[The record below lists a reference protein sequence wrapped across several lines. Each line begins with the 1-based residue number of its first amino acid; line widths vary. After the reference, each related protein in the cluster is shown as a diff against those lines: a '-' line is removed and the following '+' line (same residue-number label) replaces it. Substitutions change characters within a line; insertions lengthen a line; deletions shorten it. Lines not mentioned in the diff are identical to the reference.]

1 MRIHLLKAGDK
12 FGMLCYRVAH
22 LCILFISIKCVQQV
36 QIFSCFNF
44 YTSYI
49 VVVFF
54 LLPLH
59 GLTKVYLTLLFLR
72 RNTLLQEKMKS
83 IKGMLIWMSKLPRLS
98 VADYFCVPCL
108 CCCCDIVHG
117 SLHDFDDTFR
127 YKLSIVKA
135 FLKYK
140 QISQNVLS

>member
-12 FGMLCYRVAH
+12 FGMLCYRVEH

-44 YTSYI
+44 FTLYI

-59 GLTKVYLTLLFLR
+59 GLTKLYLTLLFLG
-72 RNTLLQEKMKS
+72 RNTLSQEKMKS
-83 IKGMLIWMSKLPRLS
+83 IKEMPLWMSKLPRLS
-98 VADYFCVPCL
+98 VADYFCILCL

-117 SLHDFDDTFR
+117 SLLDFDDTFR
-127 YKLSIVKA
+127 YKLGIVKA
-135 FLKYK
+135 FLKYI

>member
-1 MRIHLLKAGDK
+1 MRIHFLKAGDK
-12 FGMLCYRVAH
+12 FCMFCYRLTH

-36 QIFSCFNF
+36 YIFSCLNF
-44 YTSYI
+44 YTLYV

-59 GLTKVYLTLLFLR
+59 GLTKVYLTLLFLG

-83 IKGMLIWMSKLPRLS
+83 IKGMLIQMSKLPRLS
-98 VADYFCVPCL
+98 VADYFCILCL

-117 SLHDFDDTFR
+117 SLLDFDDTFR
-127 YKLSIVKA
+127 HKLGIVNA
-135 FLKYK
+135 FFKY
-140 QISQNVLS
+140 IESSQNV